1 MDKNL
6 NNLLRWSIE
15 NTPTDSTGTT
25 AASDPAPTPAK
36 HDPQLLRA
44 RFASP
49 PSDADLLRAARSA
62 ITAREPASS
71 AEQRHIAWDNV
82 EMLLESHDAAGLLAP
97 LNLWEPLLAR
107 LESPQASGGAER
119 KGEALDALDREYAA
133 WAVGTAVQNH
143 LPEQQRVVALG
154 GLDALVRVTRTDPEA
169 LVRKRARRAVA
180 SVVRNCGEAG
190 VVLKERFGIEV
201 DVEDMEAVDAVVE
214 QLRAEGDEGAKGEE
228 VEQPAMKGCNIIR
241 IHSVFND
248 LLLIVVFQNPPQS

>member
-15 NTPTDSTGTT
+15 NTPTNPT
-25 AASDPAPTPAK
+25 ANADGAAAAPAK
-36 HDPQLLRA
+36 HDPELLRA
-44 RFASP
+44 LFASQ
-49 PSDADLLRAARSA
+49 PSDADLLRAALST
-62 ITAREPASS
+62 ITARDPAST

-107 LESPQASGGAER
+107 LESPSPADEAGEARR

-154 GLDALVRVTRTDPEA
+154 GLDALMRVARADPEA

-180 SVVRNCGEAG
+180 SVVRNCAEAG
-190 VVLKERFGIEV
+190 AVLKERFGIEV
-201 DVEDMEAVDAVVE
+201 DVGDMEAVDAVVE
-214 QLRAEGDEGAKGEE
+214 RLRVEGDEGANGK
-228 VEQPAMKGCNIIR
+228 
-241 IHSVFND
+241 D
-248 LLLIVVFQNPPQS
+248 

>member
-15 NTPTDSTGTT
+15 NTPTNPT
-25 AASDPAPTPAK
+25 ANADGAATAPAK
-36 HDPQLLRA
+36 HDPELLRA
-44 RFASP
+44 LFASQ
-49 PSDADLLRAARSA
+49 PSDADLLRAALST
-62 ITAREPASS
+62 ITARDPAST

-107 LESPQASGGAER
+107 LESPSPADEAGEARR

-154 GLDALVRVTRTDPEA
+154 GLDALMRVARGDPEA

-180 SVVRNCGEAG
+180 SVVRNCAEAG
-190 VVLKERFGIEV
+190 AVLKERFGIEV
-201 DVEDMEAVDAVVE
+201 DVGDMEAVDAVVE
-214 QLRAEGDEGAKGEE
+214 RLRVEGDEGANGK
-228 VEQPAMKGCNIIR
+228 
-241 IHSVFND
+241 D
-248 LLLIVVFQNPPQS
+248 